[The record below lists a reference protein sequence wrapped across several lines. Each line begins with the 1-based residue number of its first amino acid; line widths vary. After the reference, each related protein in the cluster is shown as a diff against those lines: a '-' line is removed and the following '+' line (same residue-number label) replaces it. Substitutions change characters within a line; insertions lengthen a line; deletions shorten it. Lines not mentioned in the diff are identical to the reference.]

1 MQDYAR
7 KLADQETQIAKLH
20 DREAALDQQRATLQ
34 TQLNGQI
41 EKLDF

>member
-1 MQDYAR
+1 VQDYAR

-20 DREAALDQQRATLQ
+20 DRDSALDQQRAGLQ
-34 TQLNGQI
+34 SQLNGVI